1 MNKIKRYE
9 INESQEDLEF
19 TIDEALLDELV
30 ELVGS
35 EEEVEQAAEEA
46 HNQLL
51 AAIEAGEADFE
62 DDDLPESLT
71 IAALIVT
78 LVESGKLDPE
88 SAGELIEKYL
98 S

>member
-1 MNKIKRYE
+1 MIKIKKYNL
-9 INESQEDLEF
+9 NESMEDSEF
-19 TIDEALLDELV
+19 TIDESLLDELV

-51 AAIEAGEADFE
+51 AALEAGEADFE
-62 DDDLPESLT
+62 EGDVPEALT

-78 LVESGKLDPE
+78 LVDLGKLDAP
-88 SAGELIEKYL
+88 AANDLLKKYL
-98 S
+98 A

>member
-1 MNKIKRYE
+1 MNKIKRYG

-19 TIDEALLDELV
+19 TIDDALLDELV

-51 AAIEAGEADFE
+51 AAIESGEADFKDE
-62 DDDLPESLT
+62 DVPESLT

-78 LVESGKLDPE
+78 LVEAGKLDPT
-88 SAGELIEKYL
+88 SANELIEKYL
-98 S
+98 A

>member
-1 MNKIKRYE
+1 MINIKKYNL
-9 INESQEDLEF
+9 NESMEDLEF

-51 AAIEAGEADFE
+51 AALEAGEADFE
-62 DDDLPESLT
+62 EGDVPEALT

-78 LVESGKLDPE
+78 LVDLGKLDAP
-88 SAGELIEKYL
+88 AANDLLKKYL
-98 S
+98 A